1 MKNDIPAAI
10 LVVSF
15 GTTHP
20 DTLER
25 CIAATEQAIAARFP
39 EHPVYRAFTSGMVI
53 RCLKEKRGIAVDTV
67 KEALA
72 RIAEDGF
79 TRVAVQPTLILSG
92 IEYEKI
98 QRNLADTP
106 NMRVALGRPLIGE
119 TEDCAEIAAV
129 LMQENPLAPDE
140 ALMLM
145 GHGTEHAANDVYH
158 AMQAEFDRE
167 GYRAFIGTVEGTP
180 SFADSVARLTASGAS
195 RARLLPLMFVAGDH
209 AKNDMA
215 GAGEDSLISLVNRA
229 GIEAEPVLRGLGES
243 KTIQS
248 LYAARVEETLREVM
262 A

>member
-53 RCLKEKRGIAVDTV
+53 RRLKEKR
-67 KEALA
+67 

-106 NMRVALGRPLIGE
+106 NMRVALGRPLIGK

-229 GIEAEPVLRGLGES
+229 GIGAEPVLRGLGES

-248 LYAARVEETLREVM
+248 LYAARVEEALGEVM